1 MTTRTFGK
9 FSRAMSMLQ
18 FIVTATAILL
28 SWPLAPAAQSVGR
41 SGCVADRG
49 NSCIPYA
56 GAMMGAY
63 GAFMQSLNRELNN
76 ANDPRRDAV
85 GPD

>member
-1 MTTRTFGK
+1 MNILFCVHP
-9 FSRAMSMLQ
+9 SRA
-18 FIVTATAILL
+18 
-28 SWPLAPAAQSVGR
+28 PGSVYFTNLRRDTIMYGKKH
-41 SGCVADRG
+41 SGAMG
-49 NSCIPYA
+49 KYK
-56 GAMMGAY
+56 AMMGAY